1 MKLIYLVNIWEYYM
15 KEKACGRNYILTIE
29 ELTQNQT
36 SWSLMQFRYGNSFI
50 YSANICGAS
59 TTNQTLFQALVVQLF
74 LKTGWNIGLGIPI
87 VVERPG
93 NHLTV

>member
-1 MKLIYLVNIWEYYM
+1 M

-36 SWSLMQFRYGNSFI
+36 SWSFMQFRYGNSFI

-74 LKTGWNIGLGIPI
+74 
-87 VVERPG
+87 
-93 NHLTV
+93 